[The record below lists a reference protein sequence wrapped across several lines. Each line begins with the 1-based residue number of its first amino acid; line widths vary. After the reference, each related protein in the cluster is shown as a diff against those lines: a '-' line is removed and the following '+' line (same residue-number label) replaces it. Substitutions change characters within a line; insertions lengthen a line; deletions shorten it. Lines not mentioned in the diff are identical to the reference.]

1 MGAFLRIHLNYLLLI
16 YLLSII
22 TKIINKNTYFSHK
35 ILVTK
40 NPQPPFFMKQ
50 SSFLLFFLLF
60 FQIILQGQTLDAT
73 LLELKFSNDGY
84 PERFTEVENGF
95 YFTVDDTRLWFTD
108 GTKEGTNLVKNISSD
123 ISLIKAVGNKVFFIA
138 EDGFSDYELWVSDG
152 TDLGTTQLTNK
163 TVPFS
168 EDGRINELVEYQGKV
183 YFGTYDDE
191 FGNEL
196 WVSDGTPQG
205 SYILKD
211 IHVGE
216 TGSFPRD
223 FFVFNEKLYFKA
235 TTEEFGTEIW
245 VSDGTSIGTKL
256 FKDIKEG
263 PESSASY
270 KVGHL
275 AMGNHF
281 YFFADNGPDGSELWK
296 SDGTPNGTS
305 LLKNIRPGAQSSN
318 NSMVGGVL
326 GDRFIFVAND
336 GTHGDE
342 FWISDG
348 TEAGT
353 DLLKDI
359 NPGAGQGI
367 AYDASIVFAN
377 SKVFFY
383 GNQWGPE
390 PGLWVSDGT
399 TQGTNF
405 VKDVS
410 FQTMNLDASG
420 ESVVFFGRDAN
431 FNNVLWKSDGT
442 ADGTQVISDKVNG
455 TNTSAHENSIIVLN
469 ETIFFA
475 GDTKRNG
482 VEMWVTDLTEEGT
495 TLFFDFDS
503 SYGVI
508 PSLLTEVGNQLFFRG
523 NKFGTYDLC
532 VSDGTIEG
540 TRYLPI
546 NPDGTGIDDE
556 SEFIDFNGKLV
567 VSANDGIHGYELWIS
582 DGTQE
587 GTKMIKDINTG
598 AGSSMR
604 NSQYLRTFS
613 VIDSRLY
620 FVANDGI
627 HGYEVWTSDG
637 TESGTYMVK
646 DLFPGTYSQGG
657 YSSDPKHW
665 TEHNGSIYFSA
676 TYSWGGGSHEDGIY
690 KTDGTTTGTVKLF
703 DLKRVEMIESVGEKL
718 LVAAREFNS
727 GINDPYYLWSIDTN
741 LDSIEKLNVVV
752 DYNDIPNHAILNEK
766 LIFYG
771 ANKIT
776 NEVGILKS
784 DGTSNG
790 LTLLLDKTSHTYQNF
805 GLGNI
810 LSCGEFAYFGVQQ
823 GLSGDRELW
832 RTDGTIEGTIVLDQ
846 PSEEEFTS
854 ITEMTCFKDNLLYK
868 NYRSDYDLLITNGQ
882 PNKVFGL
889 ALNISNGPPLSVP
902 PIYLTSVRNKLYF
915 SGSTTESGSEIYVA
929 NPLRI
934 RPEGQL
940 EDNDGD
946 GVIDLFDE
954 CLRTPSGES
963 VNEEGCAESQLDDDK
978 DGVMNDIDQCLETP
992 TGEEVNSNGCS
1003 ESDLTDDDN
1012 DGINNNLDLCT
1023 NTPAGESVN
1032 ENGCSQSQLDDDEDG
1047 VMNNLDICPETLPI
1061 YEVDNNGC
1069 PVVFELPSDNFT
1081 IEVTGISCVG
1091 KNNGQI
1097 SIRAEQSFN
1106 YTATINGD
1114 EYTFSTELLVQN
1126 LYLGSY
1132 TLCITIE
1139 GELDFQRCF
1148 NLLVEA
1154 ASEISGKSTTSI
1166 FNSKVIETIEMVS
1179 GTTPYTVSLNGIDI
1193 LTTSS
1198 SVFNVDVSYGDALKV
1213 SSKFE
1218 CEGVIE
1224 KNITAGNELLV
1235 YPNPTL
1241 DQVNILIAEKT
1252 VDDVVLK
1259 LFDSQQRL
1267 LSSKK
1272 HDISN
1277 GKIQISITDRPSGV
1291 YFLKVELNTPLMI
1304 KIIKQ

>member
-1 MGAFLRIHLNYLLLI
+1 M
-16 YLLSII
+16 
-22 TKIINKNTYFSHK
+22 
-35 ILVTK
+35 
-40 NPQPPFFMKQ
+40 
-50 SSFLLFFLLF
+50 
-60 FQIILQGQTLDAT
+60 
-73 LLELKFSNDGY
+73 KFSNDGY

-348 TEAGT
+348 TESGT

-567 VSANDGIHGYELWIS
+567 VSANDGVHGYELWIS

-598 AGSSMR
+598 SGSSMY
-604 NSQYLRTFS
+604 NEFYVKTLT
-613 VIDSRLY
+613 VINERLY
-620 FVANDGI
+620 FIADDGVY
-627 HGYEVWTSDG
+627 GSELWTSDG
-637 TESGTYMVK
+637 TESGTYRLTDIAKGVGNH
-646 DLFPGTYSQGG
+646 F
-657 YSSDPKHW
+657 
-665 TEHNGSIYFSA
+665 GSYPQNLVWLDGHIYFSA
-676 TYSWGGGSHEDGIY
+676 KDGTGTGLY
-690 KTDGTTTGTVKLF
+690 RTDGTPTGTS
-703 DLKRVEMIESVGEKL
+703 RVT
-718 LVAAREFNS
+718 
-727 GINDPYYLWSIDTN
+727 YL
-741 LDSIEKLNVVV
+741 
-752 DYNDIPNHAILNEK
+752 NDIRVMKVVNNRILMVAETSGTT
-766 LIFYG
+766 YG
-771 ANKIT
+771 PHDLW
-776 NEVGILKS
+776 VS
-784 DGTSNG
+784 DGTSEGTNHLMSYG
-790 LTLLLDKTSHTYQNF
+790 DGIDS
-805 GLGNI
+805 NI
-810 LSCGEFAYFGVQQ
+810 QFTTILNDELYFVAFYPYNENDANPRHGK
-823 GLSGDRELW
+823 SIFK
-832 RTDGTIEGTIVLDQ
+832 TDGTIEGTKALYVG
-846 PSEEEFTS
+846 SENSSSNVDIDTILTCGDYVYFGIQEGFSSDKELWRTGGTVETTVKLVGQEEGVFNTVNNLA
-854 ITEMTCFKDNLLYK
+854 CFKDNLFFTQYS
-868 NYRSDYDLLITNGQ
+868 SDFQIWMTNGQ
-882 PNKVFGL
+882 PDNTIGL
-889 ALNISNGPPLSVP
+889 NLNISNGSPLSGT
-902 PIYLTSVRNKLYF
+902 PIYFTSAGSKLYF
-915 SGSTTESGSEIYVA
+915 SGSTSETGSEIYVT
-929 NPLRI
+929 NPLAI
-934 RPEGQL
+934 SPGGQL
-940 EDNDGD
+940 TDSDAD
-946 GVIDLFDE
+946 GVIDLFDK
-954 CLRTPSGES
+954 CTATPSGES
-963 VNEEGCAESQLDDDK
+963 VNDEGCAESQLDEDE
-978 DGVMNDIDQCLETP
+978 DGISNDLDQCPETP
-992 TGEEVNSNGCS
+992 LNEVVNSNGCS

-1012 DGINNNLDLCT
+1012 DGVYNNLDLCT
-1023 NTPAGESVN
+1023 NTPVGESVD

-1097 SIRAEQSFN
+1097 SIRAEESFN

-1114 EYTFSTELLVQN
+1114 EYTFSTELTVQN
-1126 LYLGSY
+1126 LYSGPY
-1132 TLCITIE
+1132 NLCITIQ

-1148 NLLVEA
+1148 NLIVEA
-1154 ASEISGKSTTSI
+1154 TSEISGKSTTSI
-1166 FNSKVIETIEMVS
+1166 FNSKVIETIEMDS
-1179 GTTPYTVSLNGIDI
+1179 GTTPYTVSLNGKDI

-1198 SVFNVDVSYGDALKV
+1198 SVFNVDVSYGDTLKV

-1224 KNITAGNELLV
+1224 KNITTGKELLV
-1235 YPNPTL
+1235 YPNPAL
-1241 DQVNILIAEKT
+1241 DQANILIAEKN

-1277 GKIQISITDRPSGV
+1277 GKIQISIADRPSGV

-1304 KIIKQ
+1304 KIMKQ